1 MCVCVCITESLAIHL
16 KLTQYCKPTISQFKR
31 KSQKSMRINNSIEN
45 EQMLQVI
52 KHRKQQQQKIEY
64 LVNMKKVIQFAD
76 NQGKVC

>member
-1 MCVCVCITESLAIHL
+1 
-16 KLTQYCKPTISQFKR
+16 
-31 KSQKSMRINNSIEN
+31 MRINNSIEN

-52 KHRKQQQQKIEY
+52 IHRKQQQQKIEY